1 MNPILL
7 HCQCDS
13 VVTKACGSFIPVVK
27 ETYKA
32 GTYYEDVAIAQTIC
46 CAVVAIVLI
55 GALAFLAWTLM
66 QLHALKNVAVRKRQ
80 WDEEDKNRQDTANK
94 ENRQN
99 MLEDEKRKRK
109 NSFIDKKLEALAK
122 DSKAYS
128 EALENAITQISE
140 QA

>member
-1 MNPILL
+1 MNTTFLL
-7 HCQCDS
+7 CECDS
-13 VVTKACGSFIPVVK
+13 IVAKVCGSAIPVIQK
-27 ETYKA
+27 TYEA
-32 GTYYEDVAIAQTIC
+32 GTSYEDVAIARTIC
-46 CAVVAIVLI
+46 CAVVAIVFI

-66 QLHALKNVAVRKRQ
+66 QLHALKNVAVRQRK
-80 WDEEDKNRQDTANK
+80 WDEEDKKRQDTANK

-128 EALENAITQISE
+128 EALENAITQIS
-140 QA
+140 